1 MQNLKNYTVIF
12 YLSWFFD
19 EIEFKCKNLKVQFKS
34 KNIGH
39 ELIEDAYHAIK
50 KEYKNFFDYDNFEI
64 HIIGVGDDS

>member
-12 YLSWFFD
+12 YLSWNF
-19 EIEFKCKNLKVQFKS
+19 EGIEFKCKNLNVQFES

-64 HIIGVGDDS
+64 HIIGVNNGS